1 VGGVRVDVPAVENVG
16 LANALNLLLGHQL
29 HVPVTNLKGLVSRSS
44 ESDILAGCV
53 FVRGY

>member
-1 VGGVRVDVPAVENVG
+1 MGGVRVDVPAVENVG

>member
-1 VGGVRVDVPAVENVG
+1 MGGVWVDVPAVENDG
-16 LANALNLLLGHQL
+16 LANALNSLLGHQL